1 MPAHHDIAPLRL
13 VLGGANSGK
22 SLFAESLVLHAERP
36 RRYIATAQ
44 AWDEEMRAK
53 ITAHQAQ
60 RGPDWTT
67 VEAPLD
73 LTTALATAQQDE
85 IVLLDCVTLWLS
97 NLMMAE
103 HEIPQ
108 ASHVLC
114 TALAE
119 ARCPVVVVS
128 NEVGQGITPD
138 NAMAR
143 AFVTYQG
150 RLNQALAKVAQEVYF
165 VTAGLPQQLKG
176 GL

>member
-1 MPAHHDIAPLRL
+1 MPAHHDIAPLRF

-44 AWDEEMRAK
+44 AWDDEMRAK

-108 ASHVLC
+108 ASHALC

-128 NEVGQGITPD
+128 NEVGQGITTA
-138 NAMAR
+138 NAL
-143 AFVTYQG
+143 VVSYIHLT
-150 RLNQALAKVAQEVYF
+150 L
-165 VTAGLPQQLKG
+165 LPN
-176 GL
+176 